1 MKTQR
6 SETLPLKIL
15 AILISILIWGWI
27 QLNEEETDVKRVTIS
42 YLTPEELIQA
52 EELPKSIS
60 VELVGAKGRIR
71 QIKDKRLNMTLDL
84 RDVHLG
90 QNQRTL
96 QASTL
101 TDLPDGIRVARFSPP
116 ILDLPFDNP
125 SIREIPIRANILGV
139 PNGKY
144 KISSIQVNPKSIP
157 VKGPERLLTELE
169 YISTKAVNIADVS
182 ENKVYS
188 SQISLPSSNLSINQ
202 TNLIEVTVELKEKS
216 TVSVLENLQVV
227 SNHFDWEIIPP
238 TISILVESEEDVSM
252 HEQLL
257 VNVDSLLEG
266 LSLEDQTET
275 QRITINFTDHTDL
288 FTLPTEDQYTIRNID
303 PTTLILQ
310 YVNPTER
317 Q

>member
-42 YLTPEELIQA
+42 YLTPEKLIQS

-96 QASTL
+96 QSSTL
-101 TDLPDGIRVARFSPP
+101 TDLPDGIRVTRFSPP

-139 PNGKY
+139 PDSKY
-144 KISSIQVNPKSIP
+144 KISSIQVNPKSIS
-157 VKGPERLLTELE
+157 VKGPERYLSELE
-169 YISTKAVNIADVS
+169 YISTKAINIADVS

-202 TNLIEVTVELKEKS
+202 ANLIDVTIELKEKS

-227 SNHFDWEIIPP
+227 SNHFDWEITPP

-266 LSLEDQTET
+266 LNIKEQIDT
-275 QRITINFTDHTDL
+275 QSITINFNDHSDL
-288 FTLPTEDQYTIRNID
+288 FTLPTEDQYTIRNLD
-303 PTTLILQ
+303 PTTLTLQ